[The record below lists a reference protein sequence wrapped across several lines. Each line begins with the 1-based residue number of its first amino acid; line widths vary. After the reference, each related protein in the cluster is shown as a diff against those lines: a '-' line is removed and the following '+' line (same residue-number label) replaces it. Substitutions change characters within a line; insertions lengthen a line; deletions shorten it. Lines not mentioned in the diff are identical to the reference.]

1 MRRMNITD
9 IPADTQLAGVKINI
23 LNRTIHLYGDGGEE
37 LQLIEADAQDFSAMC
52 NFVNETLTE
61 EMIEYVY

>member
-23 LNRTIHLYGDGGEE
+23 LNRTIHLFGDGGEE
-37 LQLIEADAQDFSAMC
+37 LQLIEASANDFTMC
-52 NFVNETLTE
+52 NFVNETLTD

>member
-37 LQLIEADAQDFSAMC
+37 LQLIEADALDFSAMC
-52 NFVNETLTE
+52 NFVNETLTD

>member
-23 LNRTIHLYGDGGEE
+23 LNRTIHLFGDGGEE
-37 LQLIEADAQDFSAMC
+37 LQLIEASATDFC
-52 NFVNETLTE
+52 HVRKFCQ
-61 EMIEYVY
+61 

>member
-23 LNRTIHLYGDGGEE
+23 LNRTIHLFGDGGEE
-37 LQLIEADAQDFSAMC
+37 LQLIEASANDFTAMC
-52 NFVNETLTE
+52 NFVNETLID

>member
-23 LNRTIHLYGDGGEE
+23 LNRTLHLFGDGGEE
-37 LQLIEADAQDFSAMC
+37 LQLIEQVQVTSLHAVLSMKH
-52 NFVNETLTE
+52 
-61 EMIEYVY
+61 

>member
-23 LNRTIHLYGDGGEE
+23 LNRTIHLFGDGGEE
-37 LQLIEADAQDFSAMC
+37 LQLIEVKC
-52 NFVNETLTE
+52 K
-61 EMIEYVY
+61 

>member
-23 LNRTIHLYGDGGEE
+23 LNRTIHLFGDGGEE
-37 LQLIEADAQDFSAMC
+37 LQLIEASASDFTAMC
-52 NFVNETLTE
+52 SFVNESLTE
-61 EMIEYVY
+61 DMIEYVY